1 MNARHT
7 PGPWLHLGVGNI
19 VQQASLTQD
28 DIVDVAAV
36 YGTSDK
42 ATAEANA
49 KLVAAAPDLL
59 FCLKVICSHA
69 EGDERLDARLHLEE
83 ARAAIAKA
91 TGEAA

>member
-7 PGPWLHLGVGNI
+7 PGPWVHLGVGDI
-19 VQQASLTQD
+19 VQQASLTQEH
-28 DIVDVAAV
+28 IVDVAAV
-36 YGTSDK
+36 FCTSDD
-42 ATAEANA
+42 ATGEANA
-49 KLVAAAPDLL
+49 RLVAAAPDLL